1 MRINELL
8 EGTLFKDTDF
18 VSPQE
23 DGKRDINFDLVD
35 DLTHFMEN
43 DDDVYRR
50 HVHPIVSKFI
60 EMHKASKECSANM
73 FKPAAEKSYQLYIR
87 KFPIRELPDH
97 IDEKICKEVCDKIFE
112 DLKQHIANDK
122 YED

>member
-8 EGTLFKDTDF
+8 EGTLFKDADF

-35 DLTHFMEN
+35 DLTHYMET

-50 HVHPIVSKFI
+50 HVHPVVSKFI
-60 EMHKASKECSANM
+60 EMYKGDKDCSASM
-73 FKPAAEKSYQLYIR
+73 FKPAAEKSYQMYIR
-87 KFPIRELPDH
+87 KFPIRELPDQL
-97 IDEKICKEVCDKIFE
+97 DEKICKQVCDKISE